1 MKRQQQ
7 YLIFKEQRHNYFL
20 IFANVRKTTQQRQVL
35 DHPKQCMY
43 GRL

>member
-20 IFANVRKTTQQRQVL
+20 IFANEKNTTETSS
-35 DHPKQCMY
+35 
-43 GRL
+43 